1 MTRRAWLVS
10 IMFAA
15 AGCAAVPP
23 VENPTLLRPVPVCAD
38 ENPILVSPGAPSGT
52 TYAEVYEQ
60 VLDSLD
66 DYFDIKPTSR
76 YAGHIETLPRT
87 APGLLQA
94 LKPGSPDPRE
104 RLLASFQ
111 SIRHTAVVD
120 IWSGERG
127 GYRVYLEVW
136 KELEDVSQPTRA
148 PAGGAAFRDLPNVE
162 RKFEVVGGEVT
173 DVSKKWIPVGRDYA
187 LEQQILK
194 KLRDRRGCK

>member
-1 MTRRAWLVS
+1 MTRRAWLLCG
-10 IMFAA
+10 ITGL

-23 VENPTLLRPVPVCAD
+23 VENPTLVRSNPGCAD

-60 VLDSLD
+60 VLDVLD
-66 DYFDIKPTSR
+66 DYFEIKPTSR
-76 YAGHIETLPRT
+76 YAGHIETVPRV
-87 APGLLQA
+87 APGLEQV

-104 RLLASFQ
+104 RLLATLQ
-111 SIRHTAVVD
+111 SLRHTAVVD

-162 RKFEVVGGEVT
+162 RKFEVIGGEVT
-173 DVSKKWIPVGRDYA
+173 ATDKKWIPAGRDYA
-187 LEQQILK
+187 FEQRLLQ
-194 KLRDRRGCK
+194 KLRDKRGCK